1 MIPDDVRA
9 LLAKLLERSE
19 RKEVEWLESSAAGH
33 SQGDYV
39 VIFPTSSIVIWE
51 NPDNDLIEGNVL
63 NQSGERVIYFNS
75 YGEGTR
81 LLPDLFDLARRKV
94 LRADETLADIMN
106 SLDSG
111 GRVGQQPPKKHT
123 IDDDEEVPF

>member
-1 MIPDDVRA
+1 M
-9 LLAKLLERSE
+9 
-19 RKEVEWLESSAAGH
+19 EWLESSAAGH

-51 NPDNDLIEGNVL
+51 DPEDNLIEGNVL

-75 YGEGTR
+75 HGEGTR
-81 LLPDLFDLARRKV
+81 LLHDLFDLARRKV

-106 SLDSG
+106 ALDSG
-111 GRVGQQPPKKHT
+111 GRVGRQPPKKHT
-123 IDDDEEVPF
+123 VDDDDEMPF